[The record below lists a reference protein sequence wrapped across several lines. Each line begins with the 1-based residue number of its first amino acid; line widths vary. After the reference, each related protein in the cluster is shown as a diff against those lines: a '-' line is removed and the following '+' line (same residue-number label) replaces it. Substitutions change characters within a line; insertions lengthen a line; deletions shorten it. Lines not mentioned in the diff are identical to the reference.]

1 MMTNIDIRNNQL
13 PEIENLSKLNTKQLK
28 DLFAVSLEYTAKHL
42 TYLAAIW
49 LELENRNID
58 LSALKK
64 GIAVYIP
71 MIAHNRID
79 PKLVIGYAG
88 QKTLLNALSM
98 LNIEEQNKIAST
110 GSVRY
115 IDPATGIEKKVDL
128 VDLSAKMIPQ
138 IFADNKIRTIKEQ
151 KNIIEESLKNTKPK
165 GLKIKKTSTV
175 TKLKLDGDYLVISDK
190 RIKLDHILNFLT
202 ENGILEDSL

>member
-1 MMTNIDIRNNQL
+1 MTNIDIRNNQL